1 MAGDRDVNILVYAH
15 LEARHLEQIRAVDPR
30 VRVTLVTVQPR
41 GTDGVAA
48 AEIMVGWNIPREAVQ
63 RASRL
68 KWIHS
73 TAAGVDQ
80 LLYPEIRERGIILT
94 ASMGIHH
101 QLVEHI
107 FAFLLALERRLHVA
121 MRLQL
126 QRKWDR
132 TNTVGDE
139 LSDKTLG
146 ILGLGTIGQQL
157 VRKAQAFDM
166 RVIGTKR
173 TPTSIPGV
181 DRVLPPDGLPQVMR
195 ESDAV
200 VVALPLT
207 PQTRGLIGER
217 ELQMM
222 KPTAWF
228 INVGRGPIVHE
239 TALIQAL
246 RARRIAGAALD
257 VFEHEPLR
265 SDSPLYELD
274 NVILTPHV
282 SGASPR
288 YMDRAVPLFCENL
301 ARYLRGAPLQNLVD
315 PERGY

>member
-1 MAGDRDVNILVYAH
+1 MAGGRDINILVYAH
-15 LEARHLEQIRAVDPR
+15 LEARHLDQIRAVDPR
-30 VRVTLVTVQPR
+30 VHVTLVADQPKD
-41 GTDGVAA
+41 TDGVAS
-48 AEIMVGWNIPREAVQ
+48 AEILVGWNIPREAV
-63 RASRL
+63 RRDADL

-80 LLYPEIRERGIILT
+80 LLYPEIRQRGIILT

-132 TNTVGDE
+132 ARTVGDE
-139 LSDKTLG
+139 LAGKTLG

-173 TPTSIPGV
+173 TPTPIPGV
-181 DRVLPPDGLPQVMR
+181 DRVLPPDGLPQVLR

-239 TALIQAL
+239 AALIQAL
-246 RARRIAGAALD
+246 RAGGIAGAALD

-265 SDSPLYELD
+265 SDSPLYDLE

-301 ARYLRGAPLQNLVD
+301 ARYLRGAPLRNLVD

>member
-1 MAGDRDVNILVYAH
+1 MAGDREVNILVYAH

-30 VRVTLVTVQPR
+30 VRVTLVTDQPR

-139 LSDKTLG
+139 LSGKTLG

-173 TPTSIPGV
+173 TPTPIPGV

>member
-30 VRVTLVTVQPR
+30 VRVTLVTDQPR
-41 GTDGVAA
+41 GTDGVRT

-265 SDSPLYELD
+265 SDSPLYELE

>member
-1 MAGDRDVNILVYAH
+1 MAGDRDVDILVYAH
-15 LEARHLEQIRAVDPR
+15 LETRHLEQIRAVDPR
-30 VRVTLVTVQPR
+30 VRVTLVTDQPR
-41 GTDGVAA
+41 GTDGVRT
-48 AEIMVGWNIPREAVQ
+48 AEILVGWNIPREAVQ
-63 RASRL
+63 RATGL

-132 TNTVGDE
+132 THTVGDE
-139 LSDKTLG
+139 LSGKTLG

-173 TPTSIPGV
+173 TPTPISGV

-246 RARRIAGAALD
+246 RAGRIAGAALD

-265 SDSPLYELD
+265 SDSPLYELE

-301 ARYLRGAPLQNLVD
+301 ARYLRGTPLRNLVD

>member
-15 LEARHLEQIRAVDPR
+15 LETRHLEQIRAVDPR
-30 VRVTLVTVQPR
+30 VRVTLATDQPR
-41 GTDGVAA
+41 GTDGVRT
-48 AEIMVGWNIPREAVQ
+48 AEILVGWNIPREAVQ
-63 RASRL
+63 RATGL

-132 TNTVGDE
+132 THTVGDE
-139 LSDKTLG
+139 LSGKTLG

-173 TPTSIPGV
+173 TPTPISGV

-246 RARRIAGAALD
+246 RAGRIAGAALD
-257 VFEHEPLR
+257 VFEHEPLL
-265 SDSPLYELD
+265 SDSPLYELE

-301 ARYLRGAPLQNLVD
+301 ARYLRGTPLRNLVD

>member
-1 MAGDRDVNILVYAH
+1 MAGDRDINILVYAH
-15 LEARHLEQIRAVDPR
+15 LEAGHLEQIRAVDPR
-30 VRVTLVTVQPR
+30 VRVTLVTDQPK
-41 GTDGVAA
+41 GTDGVAS
-48 AEIMVGWNIPREAVQ
+48 AEILVGWNIPREAVQ
-63 RASRL
+63 RAAGL

-80 LLYPEIRERGIILT
+80 LLYPEIRARGIILT

-121 MRLQL
+121 LRLQL
-126 QRKWDR
+126 QRKWNR
-132 TNTVGDE
+132 ARTVGDE
-139 LSDKTLG
+139 LAGKTLG

-173 TPTSIPGV
+173 TPTAIPGV
-181 DRVLPPDGLPQVMR
+181 DRVLPPDGLPQVLR
-195 ESDAV
+195 ESDAI

-222 KPTAWF
+222 KPSAWF

-239 TALIQAL
+239 AALIQAL
-246 RARRIAGAALD
+246 RAGKIAGAALD

-265 SDSPLYELD
+265 SDSPLYDLE

-301 ARYLRGAPLQNLVD
+301 ARYLRGAPLRNLVD

>member
-30 VRVTLVTVQPR
+30 VRVTLVTDQPR
-41 GTDGVAA
+41 GTDGVAT

-228 INVGRGPIVHE
+228 INVGRGPIIHE

-246 RARRIAGAALD
+246 RAGRIAGAALD

-265 SDSPLYELD
+265 SDSPLYELE

-301 ARYLRGAPLQNLVD
+301 ARYLRGTPLRNLVD

>member
-1 MAGDRDVNILVYAH
+1 MAGDRDINILVYAH
-15 LEARHLEQIRAVDPR
+15 LEAGHLEQIRAVDPR
-30 VRVTLVTVQPR
+30 VRVTLVTDQPK
-41 GTDGVAA
+41 GTDGVAS
-48 AEIMVGWNIPREAVQ
+48 AEILVGWNIPREAVQ
-63 RASRL
+63 RAAGL

-80 LLYPEIRERGIILT
+80 LLYPEIRARGIILT

-121 MRLQL
+121 LRLQL
-126 QRKWDR
+126 QRKWNR
-132 TNTVGDE
+132 ARTVGDE
-139 LSDKTLG
+139 LAGKTLG

-173 TPTSIPGV
+173 TPTAIPGV
-181 DRVLPPDGLPQVMR
+181 DRVLPPDGLPQVLR
-195 ESDAV
+195 ESDAI

-239 TALIQAL
+239 AALIQAL
-246 RARRIAGAALD
+246 RAGKIAGAALD

-265 SDSPLYELD
+265 SDSPLYDLE

-301 ARYLRGAPLQNLVD
+301 ARYLRGAPLRNLVD

>member
-1 MAGDRDVNILVYAH
+1 MAGDRDINILVYAH

-30 VRVTLVTVQPR
+30 VRVTLVTDQPK
-41 GTDGVAA
+41 GTDGVAS
-48 AEIMVGWNIPREAVQ
+48 AEILVGWNIPREAVQ
-63 RASRL
+63 RAAGL

-80 LLYPEIRERGIILT
+80 LLYSEIRERGIILT

-132 TNTVGDE
+132 ARTVGDE
-139 LSDKTLG
+139 LAGKTLG

-173 TPTSIPGV
+173 TPTAIPGV
-181 DRVLPPDGLPQVMR
+181 DRVLPPDGLPQVLR

-239 TALIQAL
+239 AALIQAL
-246 RARRIAGAALD
+246 RAGKIAGAALD

-265 SDSPLYELD
+265 SDSPLYDLE

-301 ARYLRGAPLQNLVD
+301 ARYLRGAPLRNLVD

>member
-1 MAGDRDVNILVYAH
+1 MAGDRDVNILVYPH

-30 VRVTLVTVQPR
+30 VRVTLVTDQPR
-41 GTDGVAA
+41 GTDGVRT

-265 SDSPLYELD
+265 SDSPLYELE